1 MDSLNQ
7 VNFKKSLINRP
18 LISVIMPVYNS
29 EKYLAK
35 AIESILNQTYRNFE
49 FLIINDGSNDSSVE
63 IIKRYAK
70 KDERIIL
77 INRKENKGIVYS
89 LIEGIN
95 QARGEFV
102 ARMDADDIS
111 LPNRFEVQIE
121 YMIKNNLDVCGSFI
135 QFLRKGIKERIIA
148 FPIKHNEIKYTLLF
162 VNAFSHPT
170 VVFRKEVF
178 QKVNYRTDYES
189 AEDYKLWCDILSNTD
204 FKVGNVPEV
213 LLYYRKYGSQGSIKM
228 FEKQRI
234 LWNKLRLEYA
244 PIVNKENVNLVK
256 KLIELED
263 YPTVKNFKIL
273 TEEIIEFCNSHSI
286 SERNL
291 LYILR
296 EIYNRLIRKNLLFYY
311 VYLKTTRNIQKNFKD
326 ELFLFLKSILPVK
339 QTSQIYQLLKK
350 AF

>member
-1 MDSLNQ
+1 ML
-7 VNFKKSLINRP
+7 NRP

-49 FLIINDGSNDSSVE
+49 FIIINDGSTDNSFE
-63 IIKRYAK
+63 IIKKYAK
-70 KDERIIL
+70 RDERIIL
-77 INRKENKGIVYS
+77 IDRKENKGLVYS

-95 QARGEFV
+95 QARGEFI
-102 ARMDADDIS
+102 ARMDADDVS
-111 LPNRFEVQIE
+111 LPKRFERQME

-148 FPIKHNEIKYTLLF
+148 FPIKHNDIKYTLLF
-162 VNAFSHPT
+162 VNTFSHPT
-170 VVFRKEVF
+170 MMFKREVF
-178 QKVNYRTDYES
+178 QKVNYSSDYES
-189 AEDYKLWCDILSNTD
+189 AEDYKLWCDILLNTD

-213 LLYYRKYGSQGSIKM
+213 LLYYRKYGSQGSIKV
-228 FEKQRI
+228 FEKQRN
-234 LWNKLRLEYA
+234 LWNKIRLEYA
-244 PIVNKENVNLVK
+244 PIVGKEAVNLVK
-256 KLIELED
+256 ELIELED
-263 YPTVKNFKIL
+263 YPTVKKFKIL
-273 TEEIIEFCNSHSI
+273 TEKIIEFCNSHGI

-311 VYLKTTRNIQKNFKD
+311 VYFKTTRNIQKNFKD

-339 QTSQIYQLLKK
+339 QTSRIYQLFRK